1 MEENTA
7 KEMIIIFAQEQYS
20 LEGKGVAMLTT
31 LLHEP
36 FKQLYLNDC
45 SINLLSKWNIIFTR
59 MYNNLWT
66 Q

>member
-36 FKQLYLNDC
+36 FQT
-45 SINLLSKWNIIFTR
+45 IIPKWLFNQFVK
-59 MYNNLWT
+59 
-66 Q
+66 